1 MLLDS
6 VLLPVNDVLN
16 RIHESEMVLA
26 RQKLNNLSGISAS
39 DLGHDYVANRPKSDV
54 FWTMPNSDR
63 YQEGLRSGLISV
75 DDPGHCRHAVPR
87 SC

>member
-6 VLLPVNDVLN
+6 VLFPVNDVLN

-26 RQKLNNLSGISAS
+26 RPKFHNLPGISAS
-39 DLGHDYVANRPKSDV
+39 DLGHDYLANRPKSDV
-54 FWTMPNSDR
+54 FSTMPHSDR